1 MAFVSGD
8 LVHMLYGN
16 QYVMDLKI
24 PIILALNFYSIGMI
38 HASYTYKSAMGLFQY
53 GQYIL
58 IFTGIINLA
67 LDIVLGRQFGTFGIF
82 LATMIARLLTNLW
95 YEPYA
100 VYKYGLKK
108 IQYYILFAN

>member
-8 LVHMLYGN
+8 LVHMLYGE
-16 QYVMDLKI
+16 QFVMELKI

-38 HASYTYKSAMGLFQY
+38 HASYTYKSAMGLFKY

-58 IFTGIINLA
+58 IFTGIINLV

-82 LATMIARLLTNLW
+82 
-95 YEPYA
+95 
-100 VYKYGLKK
+100 
-108 IQYYILFAN
+108 